1 MLHTTE
7 GVLKPHKEGEAQVTS
22 TSHPPLGILMLETEF
37 ERVVGDGGNPATWAF
52 PTRLE
57 TISAATPDAVV
68 HRGAHALVDEFVAAG
83 RRLANAGVVGITTS
97 CGFLILHQRALADG
111 IGIPVATSALLQ
123 VPTVQALLPEGR
135 CVGIMT
141 ASERSLTRAH
151 LQAAGIEGKTPVVG
165 LDENGH
171 LSRVLLT
178 GEEQLDVALAEQ
190 DVLSCGRQL
199 LDTYPDIAAIVL
211 ECTNLP
217 PYAARLSAT
226 LNCPV
231 YDFYSMVN
239 WFYQGLVP
247 HGFTSAT

>member
-97 CGFLILHQRALADG
+97 CGFLILHQALRQHQQ
-111 IGIPVATSALLQ
+111 PFMNRTWH
-123 VPTVQALLPEGR
+123 QA
-135 CVGIMT
+135 
-141 ASERSLTRAH
+141 
-151 LQAAGIEGKTPVVG
+151 QW
-165 LDENGH
+165 
-171 LSRVLLT
+171 
-178 GEEQLDVALAEQ
+178 
-190 DVLSCGRQL
+190 RQR
-199 LDTYPDIAAIVL
+199 
-211 ECTNLP
+211 P
-217 PYAARLSAT
+217 PLMM
-226 LNCPV
+226 P
-231 YDFYSMVN
+231 MV
-239 WFYQGLVP
+239 
-247 HGFTSAT
+247 